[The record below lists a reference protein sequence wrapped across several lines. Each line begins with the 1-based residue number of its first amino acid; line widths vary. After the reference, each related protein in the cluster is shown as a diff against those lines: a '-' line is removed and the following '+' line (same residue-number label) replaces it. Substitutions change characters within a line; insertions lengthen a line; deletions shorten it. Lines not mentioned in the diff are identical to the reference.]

1 MAVLGSA
8 RGAVCSLLVHDL
20 NGRVRPSGASARAK
34 NAIAVES
41 CGKRDQFSPRQVT
54 SGRNLVRSPSLCTT
68 ERAFG
73 A

>member
-20 NGRVRPSGASARAK
+20 NGRVRPSGASGGAK

-41 CGKRDQFSPRQVT
+41 CGKRE
-54 SGRNLVRSPSLCTT
+54 GNLLARSRLAATW
-68 ERAFG
+68 
-73 A
+73 